1 MPRRELERRLGASDV
16 LLNVMGYLD
25 PGELTARAPLRVFL
39 DIDPGFGQMWRALGL
54 DDPFA
59 DHDRF
64 VSVGSRVGSRG
75 SDVPDCGLPW
85 IATLPPVVLDQW
97 PFRPGG
103 ATFSTVASWRG
114 PFGPILYGG
123 RTYGLR
129 VHEFR
134 RFLALPRLTG
144 ASLEIALDIDPADS
158 ADAARLVQHGWTLV
172 DPRSA
177 AGDPVAYR
185 AFIQRSGA
193 ELNVAKNMYVDT
205 RGGWF
210 SDRSACY
217 LASGKPVLAQDTGFR
232 DTLPVGEGLLAFS
245 TLDEAA
251 AGVREIAA
259 DRVRHARAARALA
272 EEHLASDRV
281 IGRLLA
287 ELGAV

>member
-1 MPRRELERRLGASDV
+1 MTRRATVAAAVAQRPGYGGHTWMVLQWLLGLRALGWEVLLVDRLDPGMCRDGSGAPCAAERSVNVSYLAAVMDGFGLADAWAVVVAGGEPLGMPRRELERRLGACDL

-114 PFGPILYGG
+114 PFGPIPYGG
-123 RTYGLR
+123 APTGSASTSSAGSWS
-129 VHEFR
+129 FR
-134 RFLALPRLTG
+134 G
-144 ASLEIALDIDPADS
+144 
-158 ADAARLVQHGWTLV
+158 
-172 DPRSA
+172 
-177 AGDPVAYR
+177 
-185 AFIQRSGA
+185 
-193 ELNVAKNMYVDT
+193 
-205 RGGWF
+205 
-210 SDRSACY
+210 
-217 LASGKPVLAQDTGFR
+217 
-232 DTLPVGEGLLAFS
+232 
-245 TLDEAA
+245 
-251 AGVREIAA
+251 
-259 DRVRHARAARALA
+259 
-272 EEHLASDRV
+272 
-281 IGRLLA
+281 
-287 ELGAV
+287 